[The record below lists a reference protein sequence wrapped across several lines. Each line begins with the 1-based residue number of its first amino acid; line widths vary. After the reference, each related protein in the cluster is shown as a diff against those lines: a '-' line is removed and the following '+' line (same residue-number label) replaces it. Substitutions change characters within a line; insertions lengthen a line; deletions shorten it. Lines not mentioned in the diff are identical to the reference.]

1 MLSLLK
7 PMSVH
12 VGIDLPST
20 GLWMNYLNGEDKQL
34 AIRFAAKIHNLV
46 SLYLKVIYLTKSNHY
61 LRENKASHILVY
73 ACIF

>member
-46 SLYLKVIYLTKSNHY
+46 SLY
-61 LRENKASHILVY
+61 
-73 ACIF
+73 F